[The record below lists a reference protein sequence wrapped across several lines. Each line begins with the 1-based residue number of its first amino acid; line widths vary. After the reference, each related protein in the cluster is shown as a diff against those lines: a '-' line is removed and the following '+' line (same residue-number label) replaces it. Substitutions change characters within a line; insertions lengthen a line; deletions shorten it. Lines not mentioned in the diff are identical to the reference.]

1 MKHLLS
7 YAYQIIR
14 IFIFA
19 ILEVGSFFMVCL
31 MFLFIGGAAAYLIS
45 GIVISIVTGLTLEA
59 MYDTN
64 YIYISYSSII
74 LGGLIAIYFSLKSAV
89 RTSVDIS
96 EGRKIGIKLIYERF
110 KEDSHTLK
118 EISKLKT
125 IRLRN
130 LLAEYLD
137 PNQHKDLS
145 PDTRSNM
152 IDAIK
157 MKIEDPSMSL
167 QLKKVDQDRTET
179 DLETGK
185 KT

>member
-1 MKHLLS
+1 MKHPLS
-7 YAYQIIR
+7 YAYQIMR
-14 IFIFA
+14 IVIFA
-19 ILEVGSFFMVCL
+19 ILEVGGMTLTLIMFF
-31 MFLFIGGAAAYLIS
+31 FLGSIGGAFLSWFII
-45 GIVISIVTGLTLEA
+45 GIPTGIKVDAL
-59 MYDTN
+59 YDT
-64 YIYISYSSII
+64 SYGYLSI
-74 LGGLIAIYFSLKSAV
+74 LIAVLAGILTVYFSLKSNV
-89 RTSVDIS
+89 RTSDDMR